1 MKEIIHKT
9 ILFIQDE
16 DHPVIEVTSDIYQK
30 TGDNALVMDIIWM
43 VQNIDSDNDYEYSLV
58 IRSDFIRVS
67 RYRDVENEF
76 GVRSCDTILDIENG
90 NITFNNI
97 IPVNIWDGIISI
109 LQLSNTKV
117 NGIDVADYLSSYD
130 IYRTR
135 VA

>member
-1 MKEIIHKT
+1 MKEIMHKT

-16 DHPVIEVTSDIYQK
+16 DHPEIEVTSDIYEK
-30 TGDNALVMDIIWM
+30 NEDKALVMDITGMI
-43 VQNIDSDNDYEYSLV
+43 QTIDSDNDYVYTLL
-58 IRSDFIRVS
+58 IYSDFVRVY
-67 RYRDVENEF
+67 RYRDVNNEF